1 VNGDKDSAKGTGS
14 LPDTSAPPPDQATTA
29 LMRQYLEIK
38 AQYPDAIV
46 FFRLGDF
53 YEMFYEDAVY
63 ASRVLS
69 LTQTTRDKGK
79 ENPVPMCGV
88 PHHSARGYI
97 ARLTELGHR
106 VAICEQ
112 LEDPKL
118 VKGLVKRGV
127 VRIITPGVILD
138 EESLEPRTPNYV
150 AAVAGD
156 SRDGFGLAF
165 IDVTTGDFRAT
176 LAATTEGLL
185 DELARVDP
193 REILLPRGQSRVGS
207 PPALRATEPL
217 SDLAALIRRAYPR
230 LAQTLISIEDEP
242 APLDTLAD
250 GLGEGLDRDAL
261 ARVPQAS
268 LAASRVLRYV
278 RTTQLSAP
286 LPVARLELF
295 RRDEFLIID
304 EQARSH
310 LELVETMLERKRQ
323 GSLLDTLDVTATA
336 MGGRLLRRWLLFP
349 LLDIARIRR
358 RHDAVERLVE
368 KQSAREA
375 SRKILSEL
383 GDIERL
389 VSRARLGVASPRDL
403 VVLGRSLQQ
412 IPDLAAALQQAID
425 PMAALAAGG
434 AEANL
439 LDLGQDLAEDIADRI
454 VATLEDN
461 APAITKEGGFIRAGV
476 SAELDELR
484 SIASGGRDQILAIE
498 ARERERTGIAS
509 LKVKYNS
516 VFGYYIEI
524 TRTHLANVPADY
536 TRKQTVA
543 NAERFVT
550 AELADYEAKILG
562 ADERR
567 VALELALFT
576 SLRDE
581 VGAAAARVLA
591 LAGRVAAA
599 DVVAALAEQAH
610 RHGFCRP
617 VVDDSE
623 VLDLSDC
630 RHPVVERLA
639 AIGGFVPNDLH
650 LDTERE
656 QILIVTGPNMAGKST
671 LIRQA
676 ALSVILAQ
684 AGSFVPARA
693 ARIGLCDRV
702 FTRVGAGDN
711 LARGES
717 TFLLEMR
724 ETAHILRHA
733 TRKSL
738 IILDEIG
745 RGTST
750 YDGVSIAWAVAE
762 HLHDVVGARTLFAT
776 HYHELCDLHD
786 SHPRVQNVSVAAREW
801 KGEVVF
807 LRKLT
812 PGGTSRSFGIEV
824 AKLAGLPTAV
834 VGRARAILERLHLDA
849 SSPRHPDE
857 PQPAVPGQGESP
869 QMGLFAPRPQKAG
882 TNPPGPEVRTERE
895 VLAELR
901 AADLDGLSPRAAWDF
916 LAEIRKKLTD
926 GGSSRP

>member
-1 VNGDKDSAKGTGS
+1 VSGERDSGAKS
-14 LPDTSAPPPDQATTA
+14 VEPSPDAPAGAGPADQATTA
-29 LMRQYLEIK
+29 LMRQYLEVK
-38 AQYPDAIV
+38 AQVPDAIV

-53 YEMFYEDAVY
+53 YEMFYEDAIY

-88 PHHSARGYI
+88 PHHSARSYI
-97 ARLTELGHR
+97 ARLTELGRR

-127 VRIITPGVILD
+127 VRIVTPGVILD
-138 EESLEPRTPNYV
+138 EESLEPRAPNYV
-150 AAVAGD
+150 AAVAGE

-176 LAATTEGLL
+176 EAATTEGLL

-193 REILLPRGQSRVGS
+193 RELLLPRGQG
-207 PPALRATEPL
+207 
-217 SDLAALIRRAYPR
+217 DLASLLRRAYPR
-230 LAQTLISIEDEP
+230 LAQTPISIDDEP
-242 APLDTLAD
+242 EPISALAD
-250 GLGEGLDRDAL
+250 GLGPGLDRDAL
-261 ARVPQAS
+261 ARAPQAC

-278 RTTQLSAP
+278 RATQLSAP

-295 RRDEFLIID
+295 RRDEFLVID

-310 LELVETMLERKRQ
+310 LELTETMLERKRQ

-349 LLDIARIRR
+349 LLDLARIRR
-358 RHDAVERLVE
+358 RHDAIERLVE

-389 VSRARLGVASPRDL
+389 VSRARLGVASPRDV

-412 IPDLAAALQQAID
+412 LPDLAAALQQAVD
-425 PMAALAAGG
+425 PLAALAAGG
-434 AEANL
+434 AGSDL
-439 LDLGQDLAEDIADRI
+439 LDLGQDLAQDIADRI

-461 APAITKEGGFIRAGV
+461 APAITKEGGFIRSGV

-484 SIASGGRDQILAIE
+484 TIASGGRDQILAIE

-509 LKVKYNS
+509 LKVKYNN

-524 TRTHLANVPADY
+524 TRAHLANVPADY

-550 AELADYEAKILG
+550 SELADYEARILS

-567 VALELALFT
+567 VSLELALFS

-581 VGAAAARVLA
+581 VGAAASRVLA

-610 RHGFCRP
+610 HHGYCRP

-623 VLDLSDC
+623 VLELWDS

-639 AIGGFVPNDLH
+639 ATGGFVPNDLR

-733 TRKSL
+733 TRRSL

-786 SHPRVQNVSVAAREW
+786 SHPRVHNVSVAAREW

-824 AKLAGLPTAV
+824 AKLAGLPAAV
-834 VGRARAILERLHLDA
+834 VGRAHAILDRLQLGA
-849 SSPRHPDE
+849 ASPRRPDE
-857 PQPAVPGQGESP
+857 PHPASPGQGEAP
-869 QMGLFAPRPQKAG
+869 QLGLFEPRGQKSLA
-882 TNPPGPEVRTERE
+882 PEVDRERE
-895 VLAELR
+895 VVAALR
-901 AADLDGLSPRAAWDF
+901 AADLDGLSPRAAWEL
-916 LAEIRKKLTD
+916 LAKLRKNLTD
-926 GGSSRP
+926 GGSGRP

>member
-1 VNGDKDSAKGTGS
+1 MSGSADALVKALQAARESSIVVTTGAGIS
-14 LPDTSAPPPDQATTA
+14 LASGIPT
-29 LMRQYLEIK
+29 
-38 AQYPDAIV
+38 
-46 FFRLGDF
+46 FRGQDPG
-53 YEMFYEDAVY
+53 AVWK
-63 ASRVLS
+63 
-69 LTQTTRDKGK
+69 RD
-79 ENPVPMCGV
+79 V
-88 PHHSARGYI
+88 
-97 ARLTELGHR
+97 TELGTFR
-106 VAICEQ
+106 YFR
-112 LEDPKL
+112 EDP
-118 VKGLVKRGV
+118 
-127 VRIITPGVILD
+127 
-138 EESLEPRTPNYV
+138 
-150 AAVAGD
+150 AGSWRWYL
-156 SRDGFGLAF
+156 SRFA
-165 IDVTTGDFRAT
+165 
-176 LAATTEGLL
+176 
-185 DELARVDP
+185 
-193 REILLPRGQSRVGS
+193 RVGS
-207 PPALRATEPL
+207 PPALPAADHRGRAWEP
-217 SDLAALIRRAYPR
+217 SQGSHINDLATLIRRAYPR
-230 LAQTLISIEDEP
+230 LAQTPINIDDEP
-242 APLDTLAD
+242 EPISALAD
-250 GLGEGLDRDAL
+250 GLGPGLDREAL
-261 ARVPQAS
+261 ARVPQAC

-278 RTTQLSAP
+278 RATQLSAP

-295 RRDEFLIID
+295 RRDEFLVID

-310 LELVETMLERKRQ
+310 LELTETMLERKRQ

-349 LLDIARIRR
+349 LLDLARIRR
-358 RHDAVERLVE
+358 RHDAIERLVE

-389 VSRARLGVASPRDL
+389 VSRARLGVASPRDV

-412 IPDLAAALQQAID
+412 LPDLAAALQQAVD
-425 PMAALAAGG
+425 PLAALAADG
-434 AEANL
+434 AGSDL
-439 LDLGQDLAEDIADRI
+439 LDLGRDLAQDIADRI
-454 VATLEDN
+454 VATLEDS
-461 APAITKEGGFIRAGV
+461 APAITKEGGFIRSGV

-484 SIASGGRDQILAIE
+484 AIASGGRDQILAIE

-524 TRTHLANVPADY
+524 TRAHLANVPADY

-567 VALELALFT
+567 VSLELTLFS
-576 SLRDE
+576 SLRDQ

-610 RHGFCRP
+610 HHGYCRP

-623 VLDLSDC
+623 VLELWDS

-639 AIGGFVPNDLH
+639 ATGGFVPNDLR

-733 TRKSL
+733 TRRSL

-786 SHPRVQNVSVAAREW
+786 SHPRVHNVSVAAREW

-824 AKLAGLPTAV
+824 AKLAGLPAAV
-834 VGRARAILERLHLDA
+834 VGRAHAILDRLQLGA
-849 SSPRHPDE
+849 ASPRRPDE
-857 PQPAVPGQGESP
+857 PHPALPGQGEAP
-869 QMGLFAPRPQKAG
+869 QLGLFEPRGQKPSSPGSTPLGAAPEQDG
-882 TNPPGPEVRTERE
+882 GTERE
-895 VLAELR
+895 VLAVLR
-901 AADLDGLSPRAAWDF
+901 AADVDGLSPRAAWEL
-916 LAEIRKKLTD
+916 LAKLRKNLTD
-926 GGSSRP
+926 GGSGRP

>member
-1 VNGDKDSAKGTGS
+1 MSGERDNGAKKVGPS
-14 LPDTSAPPPDQATTA
+14 PDAPVGPADQATTA
-29 LMRQYLEIK
+29 LMRQYLEVK

-88 PHHSARGYI
+88 PHHAARGYI

-127 VRIITPGVILD
+127 VRIVTPGVILD
-138 EESLEPRTPNYV
+138 EESLEPRAPNYV

-156 SRDGFGLAF
+156 SREGFGLAF

-176 LAATTEGLL
+176 EAATSEGLL

-193 REILLPRGQSRVGS
+193 REILLPRGQ
-207 PPALRATEPL
+207 
-217 SDLAALIRRAYPR
+217 DLAALVRRAYPR
-230 LAQTLISIEDEP
+230 LAQTPVSIEGEP
-242 APLDTLAD
+242 APLDALVE
-250 GLGEGLDRDAL
+250 GLGPELDRDAL
-261 ARVPQAS
+261 ARVPQDS

-278 RTTQLSAP
+278 RATQLSAP
-286 LPVARLELF
+286 LPVVRLELF
-295 RRDEFLIID
+295 RRDEFLVID

-310 LELVETMLERKRQ
+310 LELIETMLERKRQ

-336 MGGRLLRRWLLFP
+336 MGARLLRRWLLFP

-358 RHDAVERLVE
+358 RQDAIERLVE
-368 KQSAREA
+368 KQSVREA
-375 SRKILSEL
+375 GRKILSEL

-412 IPDLAAALQQAID
+412 VPDLAAALQQTMD
-425 PMAALAAGG
+425 PMAALAESNTG
-434 AEANL
+434 ADL
-439 LDLGQDLAEDIADRI
+439 LNLGQDLAQDIADRI

-461 APAITKEGGFIRAGV
+461 APAITKEGGFIRPGV

-484 SIASGGRDQILAIE
+484 AIASGGRDQIVAIE

-567 VALELALFT
+567 VALEQALFS
-576 SLRDE
+576 SLRDQ

-623 VLDLSDC
+623 VLELCDN

-639 AIGGFVPNDLH
+639 ASGGFVPNDLH

-750 YDGVSIAWAVAE
+750 YDGVSIAWAVGE

-786 SHPRVQNVSVAAREW
+786 SHPRVHNVSVAAREW
-801 KGEVVF
+801 KGDVVF

-824 AKLAGLPTAV
+824 AKLAGLPPAV
-834 VGRARAILERLHLDA
+834 VGRARAILERLQLGA
-849 SSPRHPDE
+849 SSPRRPDE
-857 PQPAVPGQGESP
+857 PHPALPGQGEAP
-869 QMGLFAPRPQKAG
+869 QLGLFEPRGQTSLSPRG
-882 TNPPGPEVRTERE
+882 TPSDAVSLADGGVEVE
-895 VLAELR
+895 VVAALR
-901 AADLDGLSPRAAWDF
+901 AADLDGLSPRAAWEL
-916 LAEIRKKLTD
+916 LAELRKKLTD
-926 GGSSRP
+926 GRSGRP